1 MLSQQFSNIDYL
13 FPPVCILN
21 QTCESLYAVM
31 SINQMILLQFSEKNQ
46 TVLFKDDFVYFAL
59 KYGQWSLE
67 ISM

>member
-1 MLSQQFSNIDYL
+1 
-13 FPPVCILN
+13 
-21 QTCESLYAVM
+21 M